1 MSLKRFRNKQNIY
14 IARWVDET
22 HSKRPDEIDSEL
34 SYAILTDNIQL
45 VEELLNEGAIA
56 SYRFIYAIKRYMDG
70 LYDKDDIIKLLLERG
85 ENVNVRDSHDNM
97 KSGLHI
103 VIEKMYLNNN
113 KGFELLTYLLEKGA
127 RMDIRD
133 DDGNTPLH
141 YCAKLRENIDKVMCI
156 LNL

>member
-1 MSLKRFRNKQNIY
+1 MSLKRFRNKPNIH
-14 IARWVDET
+14 IARWVAET
-22 HSKRPDEIDSEL
+22 HSIRPDEIDSQL
-34 SYAILTDNIQL
+34 SYAIITDDIQR
-45 VEELLNEGAIA
+45 VNELLNIGAIA

-70 LYDKDDIIKLLLERG
+70 LYAKDDIIKLLVERG
-85 ENVNVRDSHDNM
+85 VDINVQESYDNM
-97 KSGLHI
+97 KSALHI
-103 VIEKMYLNNN
+103 IIEKMRFNN
-113 KGFELLTYLLEKGA
+113 KGFELLTYLIEKGA